1 MLELTFILAF
11 YSLCFQDI
19 QLLFEIFY
27 FFFYL
32 VKFVFD
38 VI

>member
-1 MLELTFILAF
+1 MLELTFILTF
-11 YSLCFQDI
+11 YSLCSQDI
-19 QLLFEIFY
+19 QLLLKNFY

-38 VI
+38 VT